1 MIHSELQRI
10 LRRLDAMAEDTHGDL
25 QKRTFSA
32 YGIQVCTVT
41 YRQSTGEFTLEQ
53 FQPAAQLTFDSLDLT
68 AIEVYRCLYE
78 FKNSF

>member
-1 MIHSELQRI
+1 
-10 LRRLDAMAEDTHGDL
+10 
-25 QKRTFSA
+25 
-32 YGIQVCTVT
+32 
-41 YRQSTGEFTLEQ
+41 LEQ